1 MNTFNLKKILGILA
15 PANIFLQNSACDLV
29 HGMRLISVV
38 SMEIKNMRNNADAVN
53 EELKETIKVDSDLCP
68 ISTESKR
75 RR

>member
-1 MNTFNLKKILGILA
+1 M
-15 PANIFLQNSACDLV
+15 SA
-29 HGMRLISVV
+29 V

-68 ISTESKR
+68 LITESKR